1 MSGHTS
7 GLGKGLA
14 IIFAWVL
21 GIIAAAGLIGFGLGA
36 LSDNVVIKAALAA
49 LLPMGAAYLFYQT
62 RFVCLVCAGCGL
74 ISAAVGSYTAAAIAS
89 PLLAF
94 IAAAVAAILAFLVP
108 LLVILTIFSKVDSQ
122 SWRHPT

>member
-14 IIFAWVL
+14 IIFAWVF
-21 GIIAAAGLIGFGLGA
+21 GIIAVVGLIGFGLGA
-36 LSDNVVIKAALAA
+36 LSDNVVVKAALAA

-74 ISAAVGSYTAAAIAS
+74 FSAAVGTYTAAAVAT
-89 PLLAF
+89 PFLAF
-94 IAAAVAAILAFLVP
+94 IAAVVAAIISFVVP
-108 LLVILTIFSKVDSQ
+108 LLIILSIFSKVDSE
-122 SWRHPT
+122 SWRQSK